1 MMEADGRT
9 ERLLEEIRDT
19 QREHL
24 AEYRRVTHELLALQ
38 ERALERQRQ
47 LGHVYRRI
55 VLVGAGL
62 VGILL
67 VLLVY
72 LLVRWSHYL
81 FR

>member
-1 MMEADGRT
+1 MGEDDRT
-9 ERLLEEIRDT
+9 LTLLEEIRDL

-24 AEYRRVTHELLALQ
+24 AEHRRVAQELLAAQ
-38 ERALERQRQ
+38 QRAMERQQR
-47 LGHVYRRI
+47 LGQIYRRI
-55 VLVGAGL
+55 ALPGAAL

-72 LLVRWSHYL
+72 LLVRWSDYL